1 VLAANKKASW
11 PRSDGIV
18 FEIRQ
23 IHKTRMLSG
32 QISESLRVLKR
43 IVEAAQIRP
52 CVGSTGAILAGELA
66 SRLEDGT
73 ECYRLMH
80 SRCTCLWTVFAAYF
94 LVHLVVRVWSVDA

>member
-1 VLAANKKASW
+1 MLAANKKASW

-32 QISESLRVLKR
+32 QILESLRVLKR

-52 CVGSTGAILAGELA
+52 CSTGAILAGELA
-66 SRLEDGT
+66 SRL
-73 ECYRLMH
+73 C
-80 SRCTCLWTVFAAYF
+80 
-94 LVHLVVRVWSVDA
+94 